1 MCVRC
6 HSRPG
11 MGDMV
16 SDNAMDV
23 AAAITGRD
31 FGGET
36 YHWTALLDSTTGQ
49 DSRAGFYEVFHH
61 QVSIQVS
68 ITGRDF
74 AGWNR
79 DKC

>member
-1 MCVRC
+1 
-6 HSRPG
+6 

-49 DSRAGFYEVFHH
+49 DY
-61 QVSIQVS
+61 
-68 ITGRDF
+68 
-74 AGWNR
+74 
-79 DKC
+79 